1 MNKGKVVKTIS
12 NQYFVYSD
20 GKIYECKARGKF
32 RNEKI
37 SPLVGDYCLFDK
49 EKLYIMEI
57 LPRKNSLHRPLISNV
72 DVALILTSVKKPNFS
87 SLLLDKQL
95 VLVQSQNIKPI
106 IIISKMDLLT
116 KKEKKD
122 IIKIIKMY
130 KKVGFTVLKNT
141 NLFQIKRAL
150 RNKTVV
156 LTGQTG
162 AGKSTLLNKIG
173 KLNIE
178 TKPISEALGRG
189 VHTTRHTESYKVGKA
204 LISDTPG
211 FSSLNLN
218 INKDDLKNYYP
229 EFQGIKC
236 HFKGCNHIKETKCG
250 VKEKLNQNEIYKSRY
265 DNYVKLW
272 EEL

>member
-49 EKLYIMEI
+49 DKLYIMEI

-211 FSSLNLN
+211 FSA
-218 INKDDLKNYYP
+218 
-229 EFQGIKC
+229 
-236 HFKGCNHIKETKCG
+236 
-250 VKEKLNQNEIYKSRY
+250 
-265 DNYVKLW
+265 
-272 EEL
+272 